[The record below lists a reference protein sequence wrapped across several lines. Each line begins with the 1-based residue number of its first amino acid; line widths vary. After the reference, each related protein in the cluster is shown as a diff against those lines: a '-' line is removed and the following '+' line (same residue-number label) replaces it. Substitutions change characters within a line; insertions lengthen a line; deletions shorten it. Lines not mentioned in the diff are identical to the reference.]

1 MTDEPEPSTPRRLA
15 GFQFGLFHLFAVT
28 TIAAM
33 MLSVLRV
40 VQLPPVFLAII
51 GGYLAMYTIVRGPF
65 LAVKLSRLWQRRQ
78 QLLVERQRLERQ
90 LVETLQA
97 RRNRAAADQSSH
109 DQPSHDQSSHD
120 QSSDDGRSRN
130 KVTL

>member
-1 MTDEPEPSTPRRLA
+1 MLLLRDLPPSAGDHQEGNSTPPRFA
-15 GFQFGLFHLFAVT
+15 GFQFGLFHLFAVM

-33 MLSVLRV
+33 TLAVLRV
-40 VQLPPVFLAII
+40 VELPPLFLAMV
-51 GGYLAMYTIVRGPF
+51 GGYLALYAIVRGPF
-65 LAVKLSRLWQRRQ
+65 LAIKLSRLWQRRQ

-90 LVETLQA
+90 LLEALRA
-97 RRNRAAADQSSH
+97 RRDDTPA
-109 DQPSHDQSSHD
+109 D

>member
-1 MTDEPEPSTPRRLA
+1 MTSEPERSTPRGFA

-40 VQLPPVFLAII
+40 VQLPPVFLAIV
-51 GGYLAMYTIVRGPF
+51 GGYLAIYAIVRGPF

-97 RRNRAAADQSSH
+97 RRSNAAADQSS
-109 DQPSHDQSSHD
+109 DG
-120 QSSDDGRSRN
+120 QSSDEGRSRN
-130 KVTL
+130 KLTL